1 MQDVRRIVGVKLG
14 VVLVL
19 ALWICAFG
27 APAGHA
33 ATFTVNNT
41 TDDDGTCP
49 TPATCSLRQ
58 ALAEADLAAGSD
70 VVEFS
75 LPAGSVISLTDGPL
89 FVVPAS
95 PTDAV
100 SVRGPGA
107 GALTVRRDPAAPPAS
122 VLENVFARAQLSGL
136 TISGGEGAPFSGGG
150 INNGGTTTLDHGRP
164 T

>member
-89 FVVPAS
+89 FVVPAN

-107 GALTVRRDPAAPPAS
+107 GALTVRRDPAAPTAS
-122 VLENVFARAQLSGL
+122 VFANLFARAQLSG
-136 TISGGEGAPFSGGG
+136 SRSAAARAPRSREGGS
-150 INNGGTTTLDHGRP
+150 TTAGR
-164 T
+164 